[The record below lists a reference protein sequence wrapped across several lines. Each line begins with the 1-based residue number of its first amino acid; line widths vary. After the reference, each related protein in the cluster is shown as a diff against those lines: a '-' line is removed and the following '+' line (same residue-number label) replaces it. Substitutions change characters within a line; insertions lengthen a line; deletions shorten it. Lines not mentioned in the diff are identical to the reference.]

1 MRLRIL
7 YGGTIFLSSLLL
19 FLIQPIMA
27 KAILPWFGG
36 SAGVWT
42 SAMLFFQI
50 VLLLGYGWA
59 HWTTQH
65 LAPRVQIGLHIAML
79 AGSLLLLPVAP
90 AAAWKPAGDGAPT
103 CGSWRCWR
111 PRSGCHTFC
120 CARPGH

>member
-50 VLLLGYGWA
+50 VLLLGYALGA
-59 HWTTQH
+59 
-65 LAPRVQIGLHIAML
+65 LDDPAPGA
-79 AGSLLLLPVAP
+79 AGADRAPHCDARGEP
-90 AAAWKPAGDGAPT
+90 AAAPGGAGGGLEA
-103 CGSWRCWR
+103 G
-111 PRSGCHTFC
+111 G
-120 CARPGH
+120 